1 MRIKAIFFEKTDNTW
16 VQLFRSLFVGGI
28 ATVVDFGVTAIVR
41 ELIFGGNDNWRLR
54 ILYVVCGFIAGL
66 IANYVLS
73 RFFVF
78 GKSTLSQKKEFI
90 SFALIGVIGLL
101 LNYGIVQLF
110 SWLVTTKG
118 WLFYIA
124 KGIATMVTFL
134 WNFFV
139 RKFLLYSNKK
149 EEHKEGLKEGCDY

>member
-1 MRIKAIFFEKTDNTW
+1 MKVKDVFFSKTNNTW
-16 VQLFRSLFVGGI
+16 IQLFRSLFVGGI

-41 ELIFGGNDNWRLR
+41 ELFFGGSDNWKLR
-54 ILYVVCGFIAGL
+54 ILYVLCGFIAGL

-90 SFALIGVIGLL
+90 SFALIGIIGLF

-110 SWLVTTKG
+110 SWTVTTKG
-118 WLFYIA
+118 WLFYVA

-139 RKFLLYSNKK
+139 RKFLLYSHKR
-149 EEHKEGLKEGCDY
+149 EEQAEVTNGEYD